1 MRTMLV
7 IWGRK
12 TSACSRNVVVS
23 DQLRTATLMCRP
35 PCENPSK
42 STLVK
47 GHGPAMQETLA
58 VRDMVAYPAS
68 RASAAMPAFHLLSG
82 EQGVLLLQ
90 GTFPVLGISKVLA
103 SVPIFSWVVVTVEY
117 RMRMFAIGMTG
128 RLAGRSVSL

>member
-47 GHGPAMQETLA
+47 GQGPAMQETLA
-58 VRDMVAYPAS
+58 VRNTLPAPAS
-68 RASAAMPAFHLLSG
+68 SDSAATAAFHLLSG

-90 GTFPVLGISKVLA
+90 GTFPVFGI
-103 SVPIFSWVVVTVEY
+103 
-117 RMRMFAIGMTG
+117 
-128 RLAGRSVSL
+128 